1 MKKITDAAISG
12 GGKNSEKMVSLAGG
26 SDDLIKGKKQYASPE
41 DLSPEDLKIYLASK
55 EMQEELIACSSIEV
69 DPKTLVLDE
78 LWNFTSY
85 GDEPNEELVIGVL
98 EPAAKRYP
106 SLSIKTIG
114 LIPNELYD
122 DDFCDELKSVVESF
136 INQKIEDDE
145 E

>member
-1 MKKITDAAISG
+1 MRQKKEAVISG
-12 GGKNSEKMVSLAGG
+12 DKNSEKMGSLLES
-26 SDDLIKGKKQYASPE
+26 SDTLNKGKKQYASPE

-55 EMQEELIACSSIEV
+55 EMQEELIACSSIDV

-78 LWNFTSY
+78 LRNFTSY

-122 DDFCDELKSVVESF
+122 DDFCDELKSVVENF
-136 INQKIEDDE
+136 IIKKIEDDE

>member
-1 MKKITDAAISG
+1 MKKKKEAAIS
-12 GGKNSEKMVSLAGG
+12 GGKNSEKMSSLLES
-26 SDDLIKGKKQYASPE
+26 SDTLNKGKKQYASPD

-55 EMQEELIACSSIEV
+55 EMQEELIACSSIDV

-122 DDFCDELKSVVESF
+122 DDFCDELKSVVENF
-136 INQKIEDDE
+136 IHQKLEDDE
-145 E
+145 EQ

>member
-1 MKKITDAAISG
+1 MRQKKEAVIS
-12 GGKNSEKMVSLAGG
+12 GGKNSEKMGSLLES
-26 SDDLIKGKKQYASPE
+26 SDTLNKGKKQYASPE

-55 EMQEELIACSSIEV
+55 EMQEELIACSSIDV

-78 LWNFTSY
+78 LRNFTSY

-122 DDFCDELKSVVESF
+122 DDFCDELKSVVENF
-136 INQKIEDDE
+136 IIKKIEDDE